1 MFPESFAVDWLRVE
15 AILPVE
21 DHFEVVF
28 VSGAKC
34 CVSNYLGRYLVAE
47 WGKTLKK

>member
-1 MFPESFAVDWLRVE
+1 MFPKSFAVDWLRVE

-21 DHFEVVF
+21 DHFEIVF

-34 CVSNYLGRYLVAE
+34 QVANDLGRYLVAE
-47 WGKTLKK
+47 WAKVRRK